1 MISNVVN
8 VNINT
13 KNIKARKYPTV
24 DRGRRIQKSE
34 S

>member
-8 VNINT
+8 VKINT

-24 DRGRRIQKSE
+24 DRGRRI
-34 S
+34 